1 MKNVMM
7 FNEDGSISLHYD
19 NLNPTEIESLISILQ
34 GNLWAMKQKA
44 ENPIEVLQKS
54 VRLNRILGEISFR
67 LSWSAPEI
75 TFDPELEL
83 PDPNISLSEEQ
94 TNQYYHIL
102 NKMVA
107 AI

>member
-1 MKNVMM
+1 MNFSV
-7 FNEDGSISLHYD
+7 NNNGTISVHWD
-19 NLNPTEIESLISILQ
+19 NLNPAEVEELISMLQ
-34 GNLWAMKQKA
+34 GNLWILKQRE

-54 VRLNRILGEISFR
+54 VRLNRIRGEISFR

-94 TNQYYHIL
+94 AIQYHQIL
-102 NKMVA
+102 NKMIA